1 MLAWI
6 GEKPCH
12 LTAKCLKLS
21 ESIEDV
27 AVQIMSEEQSFQ
39 RLAVLFHLL
48 VMLIGNPKILMQLPI
63 NIIYIQLV
71 TAMKTC
77 CSRPTVH

>member
-48 VMLIGNPKILMQLPI
+48 VMLIGNPKILMQLHQHNLDSI
-63 NIIYIQLV
+63 SYRHENLL
-71 TAMKTC
+71 
-77 CSRPTVH
+77 